1 MLLWQRPVNTMK
13 ATFIFIDCR
22 RHFSYFS
29 FDTGTTPS
37 DNITHIK
44 RLIFDVKRNSEFYLL
59 LRAGRLKIRT
69 MTKAKECFDRHKIS
83 LDAKHS
89 LNDDD
94 GSLR

>member
-59 LRAGRLKIRT
+59 PRAGRLKIRT
-69 MTKAKECFDRHKIS
+69 KTKAKNVSLTQAGKKFTAVSRSKI
-83 LDAKHS
+83 
-89 LNDDD
+89 
-94 GSLR
+94 